1 MGIIFGFLFVLG
13 MVFGGYVLAGGKFGI
28 ILHALP
34 LEGMM
39 IGGGAIGAMIIGNSK
54 RVIKKTM
61 KGIGGALKGAK
72 FKKADYIDL
81 LKLMYELVK
90 TAKQKGLIALEPHIE
105 NPHESDIFQKYPKIA
120 HDHFASEFICDTF
133 RMITMSLEDPYQI
146 EDNMVKQLEKHHH
159 EALEGPH
166 VMQNMADGLPAI
178 GIVAAVLGVIKT
190 MASIDAE
197 VIVLGSMIGGALV
210 GTFLGVFLAYC
221 LVGPIASKMTAI
233 SEEESLYYGVIK
245 DIMVGYLHGQAVQIA
260 VENGRGG
267 IPSHL
272 QPTFAELEAELGN
285 I

>member
-1 MGIIFGFLFVLG
+1 MGVILGFLFVLG
-13 MVFGGYVLAGGKFGI
+13 MVFGGYVLGHGKFDI

-39 IGGGAIGAMIIGNSK
+39 IMGGAIGAMVIGNTG
-54 RVIKKTM
+54 RVIKKTL
-61 KGIGGALKGAK
+61 KGIGGSLKGAK
-72 FKKADYIDL
+72 FKKQDYIDL

-120 HDHFASEFICDTF
+120 HDHFASDFICDTF

-146 EDNMVKQLEKHHH
+146 EDHMVKQLEKHHH

-178 GIVAAVLGVIKT
+178 GIVAAVLGVVKT
-190 MASIDAE
+190 MGSIDAE
-197 VIVLGSMIGGALV
+197 VTILGAMIGGALV
-210 GTFLGVFLAYC
+210 GTFLGVFMAYC
-221 LVGPIASKMTAI
+221 LVGPIATKMSGIA
-233 SEEESLYYGVIK
+233 EEESLYYNVIK

-260 VENGRGG
+260 VENGRGS

-272 QPTFAELEAELGN
+272 QPTFAELEEELN
-285 I
+285 SI